1 MLMGSHVMR
10 PQTCLAYSSSIQGS
24 SSPHQRVEREAM
36 ELLLSGCC
44 WAMEG
49 WGCLRKSVSRSGGLE
64 EGKTAGMLCDTA
76 GSGGGDGRRLWW
88 LEKERKGEG
97 ALG

>member
-1 MLMGSHVMR
+1 MMLTGSHFMR

-36 ELLLSGCC
+36 ELFVRGCC

-64 EGKTAGMLCDTA
+64 EGKTVCDTA
-76 GSGGGDGRRLWW
+76 GGEGRRLWW